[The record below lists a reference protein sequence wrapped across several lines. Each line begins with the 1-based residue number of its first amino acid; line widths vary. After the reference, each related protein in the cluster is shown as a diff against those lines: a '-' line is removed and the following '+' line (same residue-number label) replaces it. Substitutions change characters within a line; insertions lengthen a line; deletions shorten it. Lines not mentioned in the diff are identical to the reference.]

1 MFVAGEGRIWRPL
14 LMVLILALSG
24 LILIGCSAAPAAEP
38 TSVAELHEED
48 HHDDDDDHV
57 DGDHDDEHG
66 HEDDEDHGHDHD
78 EEHAHDNDHAHDD
91 DDDHAHDHDQ
101 DHHGEHELSLPELSP
116 IALAA
121 GEKLRV
127 VATTSIIG
135 DVVAQVGG
143 EAIELTVLMGAGQD
157 PHSYAPSA
165 AQLTAVARAHV
176 IFVNGWDL
184 EERLLRDLE
193 NIAEGLAPLI
203 PVSAYVEPLEYGAD
217 GHLHHDDDHAHE
229 DDDDHAHEDDHDH
242 GPIDPHTWFD
252 VRSVVQWVDNI
263 LHALE
268 DLDPAN
274 EELYEANAEAYI
286 AELRA
291 LDEYIRD
298 QVRPIPQENRKL
310 VTSHDSL
317 GYFGRAY
324 GFEIIG
330 TLIPGLS
337 TMAEPSASDLAALIR
352 EMREEGVCAI
362 FVETIASDRLGQV
375 VAGELTGCANV
386 QVATLYT
393 GALDEPGSGADSYIG
408 MMRAN
413 VDTIVSA
420 LK

>member
-1 MFVAGEGRIWRPL
+1 MFVTGGKMWRPL
-14 LMVLILALSG
+14 LMALILALSG
-24 LILIGCSAAPAAEP
+24 LILIGCTAAPAAEP
-38 TSVAELHEED
+38 TSVAEVHDDD
-48 HHDDDDDHV
+48 HHDDDH
-57 DGDHDDEHG
+57 HDDEHG
-66 HEDDEDHGHDHD
+66 HDHD
-78 EEHAHDNDHAHDD
+78 DDHAHDD
-91 DDDHAHDHDQ
+91 DDDHAHDHD
-101 DHHGEHELSLPELSP
+101 DDHHHHGEHELSLPELSP
-116 IALAA
+116 VALAA

-143 EAIELTVLMGAGQD
+143 DAIQLTVLMGAGQD

-203 PVSAYVEPLEYGAD
+203 PVSAYVDPLEYGEG
-217 GHLHHDDDHAHE
+217 GHHHDDEAHHDDDEHAH
-229 DDDDHAHEDDHDH
+229 DDDHDH

-252 VRSVVQWVDNI
+252 VRNVIQWVDNI
-263 LHALE
+263 LHVLE

-274 EELYEANAEAYI
+274 EELYGANAEAYI

-298 QVRPIPQENRKL
+298 QIRPIPQENRKL

-337 TMAEPSASDLAALIR
+337 TMAEPSASDLAAPIR

-386 QVATLYT
+386 QVLTLYT
-393 GALDEPGSGADSYIG
+393 DALGEPGSGADSYIG